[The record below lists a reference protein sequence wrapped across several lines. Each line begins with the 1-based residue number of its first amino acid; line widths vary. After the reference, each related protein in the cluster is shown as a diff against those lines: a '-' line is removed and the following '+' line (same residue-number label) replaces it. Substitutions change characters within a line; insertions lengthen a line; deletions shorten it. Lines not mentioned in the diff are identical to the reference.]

1 MASDRASPPALRWV
15 ALFLAVCA
23 GLGLWMGFKDQMRR
37 NPPDWY
43 TGASRTG
50 GGPTAADLATEA
62 KAYDPNARNDAP
74 VQAAAPAPKAEEK
87 KDEVEETDPTDAAA
101 SPDTPVTTAPS
112 ATPPGTAPATP
123 RPKAPTTPSRP
134 APSED
139 PVGDILDSQRPAP
152 EQPPVVPY

>member
-43 TGASRTG
+43 TGASRNG
-50 GGPTAADLATEA
+50 GGPTAADTATEA

-74 VQAAAPAPKAEEK
+74 VQTTAPAPKAEEK
-87 KDEVEETDPTDAAA
+87 KEEADDTDAVDDAAA
-101 SPDTPVTTAPS
+101 TDTPVTTAPT
-112 ATPPGTAPATP
+112 ATPPGTTPATP
-123 RPKAPTTPSRP
+123 RPKTPPPP
-134 APSED
+134 APRPTED